1 MGDDGNVVVTRHR
14 PQEGKTV
21 KKYRI
26 DLLIEI
32 DENDTLTEKDKE
44 EITEVL
50 FMATNACDCIAN
62 TELIHFAEA

>member
-1 MGDDGNVVVTRHR
+1 MENGCNVVVTRHR

-32 DENDTLTEKDKE
+32 DENDTLTPEDKR
-44 EITEVL
+44 EIEDVI
-50 FMATNACDCIAN
+50 FMATGACDVIAS
-62 TELIHFAEA
+62 TELIRFDEA